1 MDRHVRLLGILNMVY
16 GIAGALAAILIL
28 IQFGGLSGVYAA
40 FNEDIIGL
48 VAVIL
53 VVFQLLIAAPC
64 VLAGYYVRKLQDWA
78 RVMLIMVSAINV
90 LNVPFGTLI
99 GAYGLWVLMTPETDP
114 LFQNAAAD
122 AQRKMMKAR
131 EARKAKAALEA
142 ENPSGGKKKKKA
154 RGSDTS
160 VVPSTLE

>member
-1 MDRHVRLLGILNMVY
+1 MDRHVRILGVLNMVY
-16 GIAGALAAILIL
+16 GVVGAVAAILVL
-28 IQFGGLSGVYAA
+28 IRFGGLSGVYEA

-53 VVFQLLIAAPC
+53 VCFQLVIAAPC
-64 VLAGYYVRKLQDWA
+64 IVAGYHVRQLQDWA

-90 LNVPFGTLI
+90 LNIPFGTLI

-122 AQRKMMKAR
+122 ALKKTAKAR
-131 EARKAKAALEA
+131 EARKAKAALAGDE
-142 ENPSGGKKKKKA
+142 PGGKKKKKA

-160 VVPSTLE
+160 VVPSPLE

>member
-1 MDRHVRLLGILNMVY
+1 MDRHVKILGLLNMIY
-16 GIAGALAAILIL
+16 GIVGAVAAILIL
-28 IQFGGLSGVYAA
+28 VRFGGFEGVYSA
-40 FNEDIIGL
+40 FNEDIVGL

-53 VVFQLLIAAPC
+53 VAFQLLIALPC
-64 VLAGYYVRKLQDWA
+64 IVAGYHVQRLQDWA

-90 LNVPFGTLI
+90 LNFPFGTVI

-122 AQRKMMKAR
+122 ALKRSVKAR
-131 EARKAKAALEA
+131 EARKARLALTA
-142 ENPSGGKKKKKA
+142 EKKKGKA
-154 RGSDTS
+154 QGSDTS